1 MEDPFPVFQIN
12 TRRNF
17 FKALS
22 IYVFQRSS
30 TNFLSQVVLSMSE
43 EQRDPEN
50 HASMIV
56 TWVPA
61 LTAEE
66 IRDHLPCCK
75 KCALSFQRK
84 LLFLNQPCAEK
95 SSVHHRVFRSEVT
108 DPCQLRQVDKCRNG
122 EMLEIV
128 SNEYQ
133 WSVLKLVRLSF
144 KRLQSD
150 SSVDY
155 LSGSDKSIIMLS
167 PTIERIRYEYKVKV
181 DYESKL
187 LSYFHSNPD
196 DRKVR
201 TLEEHEESL

>member
-1 MEDPFPVFQIN
+1 M
-12 TRRNF
+12 
-17 FKALS
+17 
-22 IYVFQRSS
+22 FQRSS

-108 DPCQLRQVDKCRNG
+108 DPCQLRQVDKCRND
-122 EMLEIV
+122 EMLEVV
-128 SNEYQ
+128 STNINGHY
-133 WSVLKLVRLSF
+133 
-144 KRLQSD
+144 
-150 SSVDY
+150 
-155 LSGSDKSIIMLS
+155 
-167 PTIERIRYEYKVKV
+167 
-181 DYESKL
+181 
-187 LSYFHSNPD
+187 
-196 DRKVR
+196 
-201 TLEEHEESL
+201 